1 VTLPAPRVR
10 ARTAALLALLGIA
23 RWKGVNLSALGIGVD
38 FLQVVSLFSS
48 FGFAWPPQLTALFA
62 ASSAASF
69 NDQLVAPE
77 CSIGTWSFSRKCVL
91 LGGGGGAV
99 LADVCGFSLRY
110 VCTFPCR
117 FMH

>member
-1 VTLPAPRVR
+1 MTLPAPRVR

-77 CSIGTWSFSRKCVL
+77 CSIGTWSFSQKYDLFGRGASACRRVGFTFVHHASVL
-91 LGGGGGAV
+91 S
-99 LADVCGFSLRY
+99 C
-110 VCTFPCR
+110 
-117 FMH
+117 